1 MSVMVSVTGL
11 AELETALAQLP
22 KATARNVLKRTLNK
36 AAEPIADEARR
47 IVKIGKTGNLR
58 RSIAVS
64 SKIKN
69 KTGNAEYSAAMRA
82 GLGKA
87 AAASALRQ
95 ARREAKGTGS
105 FAEVFVGPA
114 RGKGVIGYAHI
125 VEFGSNDTAPQP
137 YMRPAWDAKKRE
149 ALEIIKGE
157 LRGQIILAARRV
169 GRSKKQSSD
178 VKFRASMA
186 ALLAH
191 EAAI

>member
-1 MSVMVSVTGL
+1 MSMVVSVSGF
-11 AELETALAQLP
+11 AELEQALANLP

-47 IVKIGKTGNLR
+47 LAPVKTGNLR
-58 RSIAVS
+58 NSIAVS
-64 SKIKN
+64 SRIKN

-105 FAEVFVGPA
+105 FAEVYVGPA

-137 YMRPAWDAKKRE
+137 YMRPAWDSKQRE
-149 ALEIIKGE
+149 ALSIIRGE
-157 LRGQIILAARRV
+157 LASQIMLAARRV

-191 EAAI
+191 EVTL